1 MKHTYIP
8 LILIVTL
15 GLGVGCQKAE
25 DEAPQEVARPV
36 KTIKIGAGEIGG
48 VRYFPG
54 RIEASRRVELSFRVP
69 GRVYKLPV
77 KEGDDV
83 EEGQVIAELDP
94 KDFNLTV
101 DDRDAKFNEA
111 RANYTRAQKL
121 VKQGYIS
128 RVEFE
133 GIEAK
138 YKSSKAALEQAR
150 ADLSYTVLQAPFAGS
165 VTKRFIQNFQDVQA
179 KQAIVSLGS
188 TGLLDVKF
196 DVPEQLMM
204 WVREAKE
211 GQEQIDPD
219 VFATFQGAPENKYRL
234 EYKELATKA
243 DPKTQTFEVTYV
255 MPAPEEFNVLPG
267 MTATVSVDF
276 SGFLGAQ
283 QVFLLPASAVIADN
297 AMQAKVWVVDEN
309 SLTVSSRQVE
319 VGRMRGGEIE
329 VLKGLEHGDRVIV
342 AGVPFMV
349 EGMKVWLLPDKEEA
363 EQREGDT
370 PPQAATQS

>member
-243 DPKTQTFEVTYV
+243 DPKTQTFEVTYL

-276 SGFLGAQ
+276 SGFLGTQ

>member
-1 MKHTYIP
+1 MSHIHKA
-8 LILIVTL
+8 LILLVML
-15 GLGVGCQKAE
+15 SLGVGCQKAE
-25 DEAPQEVARPV
+25 DDAPQEVARPV
-36 KTIKIGAGEIGG
+36 KTIKIGAGEIGA

-69 GRVYKLPV
+69 GRVYQLLV
-77 KEGDDV
+77 KEGDNV

-94 KDFNLTV
+94 KNFRLTV
-101 DDRDAKFNEA
+101 DERDAKFKEA

-133 GIEAK
+133 RIEANF
-138 YKSSKAALEQAR
+138 KSNQAALEQAK

-165 VTKRFIQNFQDVQA
+165 VTKRFIQNFQDVKE
-179 KQAIVSLGS
+179 KQPIVSLGS

-204 WVREAKE
+204 WVRDAKE
-211 GQEQIDPD
+211 GEEQIDPD

-243 DPKTQTFEVTYV
+243 DHKTQTFEVTYV
-255 MPAPEEFNVLPG
+255 MSAPKEFNVLPG

-283 QVFLLPASAVIADN
+283 QVFLLPATAVIADN
-297 AMQAKVWVVDEN
+297 GMQAKVWVVDES
-309 SLTVSSRQVE
+309 SLTVSARQVE
-319 VGRMRGGEIE
+319 VGRLRGGEIE
-329 VLKGLEHGDRVIV
+329 ILKGLEHGDRVIV
-342 AGVPFMV
+342 AGVPFVV

-363 EQREGDT
+363 EPREGDT
-370 PPQAATQS
+370 PPQAAPQS